1 MQCKEGRKGF
11 VEGHTET
18 RGRMKLDM
26 TWYDKVKPNWL
37 SHSRLHRWMYKKG
50 LVVVCDTIKQLA
62 T

>member
-26 TWYDKVKPNWL
+26 TWYDKVASL
-37 SHSRLHRWMYKKG
+37 DVEERCCGCM
-50 LVVVCDTIKQLA
+50 
-62 T
+62 